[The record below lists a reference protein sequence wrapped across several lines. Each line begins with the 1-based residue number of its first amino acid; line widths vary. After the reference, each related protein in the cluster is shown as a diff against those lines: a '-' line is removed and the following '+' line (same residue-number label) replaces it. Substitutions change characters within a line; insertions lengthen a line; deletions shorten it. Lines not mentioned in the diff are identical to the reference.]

1 MAFRAGVSMRVRCV
15 GRSIENL
22 PDTYV
27 DVRKRLGEGPFP
39 LTVGR
44 TYVVY
49 AIEAR
54 AGAVDYHIHD
64 DEGSAT
70 RSGMRRRPSR

>member
-1 MAFRAGVSMRVRCV
+1 MRVRCV